1 MKQNKHY
8 FLILLLTS
16 FPFISG
22 YSQESILAS
31 GGTAIGTGGTSSYS
45 VGEIFIGTQ
54 TGTNGSVAQGTQQ
67 PFEISTLGND
77 EFPQINLEMSVYPNP
92 TIDKL
97 NLLIGNKEW
106 SNLTYQLFDISGKIL
121 SENQKITA
129 SETPV
134 SMQSFSQ
141 GIYFLIVK
149 DNTKTVKTFK
159 IIKK

>member
-1 MKQNKHY
+1 MKQNKHC

-31 GGTAIGTGGTSSYS
+31 GGTAIGSGGTSSYS
-45 VGEIFIGTQ
+45 VGEIFVGTQ

-67 PFEISTLGND
+67 PFEVSTLGND

-97 NLLIGNKEW
+97 NLLIGNEQW
-106 SNLTYQLFDISGKIL
+106 SNLTYQFFDINGKIL
-121 SENQKITA
+121 SENKKIA
-129 SETPV
+129 APETSI
-134 SMQSFSQ
+134 SMQIFSQ
-141 GIYFLIVK
+141 GIYFLVIK
-149 DNTKTVKTFK
+149 DSKKTIKTFK

>member
-8 FLILLLTS
+8 FLILLITS
-16 FPFISG
+16 FPFIRS
-22 YSQESILAS
+22 YSQESVLAS
-31 GGTAIGTGGTSSYS
+31 GGTATGSGGTSSYS
-45 VGEIFIGTQ
+45 VGAIFVGTQ
-54 TGTNGSVAQGTQQ
+54 TGINGSVSQGTQQ
-67 PFEISTLGND
+67 PFEISTLGSD
-77 EFPQINLEMSVYPNP
+77 EFTQINLEMSVYPNP
-92 TIDKL
+92 TVDRL
-97 NLLIGNKEW
+97 NLLVSNTEW
-106 SNLTYQLFDISGKIL
+106 SNLTYQLFDISGKIV

-149 DNTKTVKTFK
+149 DSTKTVKTFK

>member
-1 MKQNKHY
+1 MKHNKHY

-31 GGTAIGTGGTSSYS
+31 GGTATGSEGTASYS

-77 EFPQINLEMSVYPNP
+77 EFPQINLEMVVYPNP
-92 TIDKL
+92 TVDKL

-106 SNLTYQLFDISGKIL
+106 SNLTYQLFDISGKII

-129 SETPV
+129 PETPV

>member
-22 YSQESILAS
+22 YSQENILAS

-92 TIDKL
+92 TVDRL

-106 SNLTYQLFDISGKIL
+106 SNLTYQLFDINGKII
-121 SENQKITA
+121 SENQKTTA

-141 GIYFLIVK
+141 GIYFLVVK
-149 DNTKTVKTFK
+149 DSKKTVKTFK

>member
-16 FPFISG
+16 FPFISS
-22 YSQESILAS
+22 YSQENILAS
-31 GGTAIGTGGTSSYS
+31 GGTATGSGGTSSYS

-106 SNLTYQLFDISGKIL
+106 SNLTYQFFDISGKII

-141 GIYFLIVK
+141 GIYFLVVK
-149 DNTKTVKTFK
+149 DSKKTVKTFK

>member
-1 MKQNKHY
+1 MKHNKHY

-31 GGTAIGTGGTSSYS
+31 GGTATGSGGTASYS

-77 EFPQINLEMSVYPNP
+77 EFPQINLEMVVYPNP

-106 SNLTYQLFDISGKIL
+106 SNLTYQLFDISGKII

>member
-1 MKQNKHY
+1 MNHNKHY

-31 GGTAIGTGGTSSYS
+31 GGTATGSGGTASYS

-92 TIDKL
+92 TVDKL
-97 NLLIGNKEW
+97 NLLIGNEEW
-106 SNLTYQLFDISGKIL
+106 SNLTYQLFDISGKII